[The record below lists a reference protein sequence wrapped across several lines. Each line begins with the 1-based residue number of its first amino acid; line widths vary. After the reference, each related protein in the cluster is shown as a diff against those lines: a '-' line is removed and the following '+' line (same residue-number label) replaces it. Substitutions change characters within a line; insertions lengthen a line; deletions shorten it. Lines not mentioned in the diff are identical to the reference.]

1 MTRTPAYLAALAS
14 SAVPGL
20 DPVAVRA
27 ARGLPGNRCD
37 VAFVTD
43 TQRRAWVVR
52 VPTTPAVG
60 AQLDA
65 AVPLLALIAR
75 RLPFQVPSPRG
86 FVGVPDGRAVVYPFL
101 HGRSVVLEEVS
112 PGPGVAAELG
122 RALAALHNVDRAVF
136 EEAGVAVY
144 DAETYRSRHL
154 SDLDRAAATGHVPA
168 ALLSRWEK
176 ALENVSAWRFA
187 PTPVHGDVRGGRV
200 LVSFAQEDDP
210 GTATVRALTGW
221 EHAKVADPADDLAAF
236 AAECSPETF
245 ESVIEA
251 YAVARIE
258 RPDRHLR
265 LRAWLAAE
273 LRGLTGL
280 LDAVAAGE
288 PLLITR
294 RAAELRALD
303 DRTADL
309 PDLVPPTPAEPDLPR
324 PTVTTAPVPPSTPA
338 QRAPEAGPE
347 GTGESES
354 EPEGEAGPMVG
365 PEPERD
371 ESQDTQRLL
380 LGDLAEPTTVI
391 PEHELA
397 RLRAAHADRAGAAD
411 EDRGEAPDE
420 TSDPAPADEVLVV
433 AVETTV
439 ARDDSWYQ
447 VIEPVLPPDDG
458 TDDPGNPEQTADGA
472 PAQAPTIVLVE
483 EPAETPAAPDTTE
496 APDTT
501 AAPDTTTPPETTE
514 PTDPT
519 GPEPRTRQPG
529 RRPRRAQRPPG
540 G

>member
-1 MTRTPAYLAALAS
+1 M
-14 SAVPGL
+14 
-20 DPVAVRA
+20 
-27 ARGLPGNRCD
+27 
-37 VAFVTD
+37 
-43 TQRRAWVVR
+43 
-52 VPTTPAVG
+52 
-60 AQLDA
+60 
-65 AVPLLALIAR
+65 
-75 RLPFQVPSPRG
+75 
-86 FVGVPDGRAVVYPFL
+86 
-101 HGRSVVLEEVS
+101 LEEVS

-144 DAETYRSRHL
+144 DAESYRSRHL
-154 SDLDRAAATGHVPA
+154 ADLDRAAATGHVPT

-200 LVSFAQEDDP
+200 LVSFAEEDDP

-338 QRAPEAGPE
+338 AQAARSPEP
-347 GTGESES
+347 
-354 EPEGEAGPMVG
+354 GEADPMVG

-397 RLRAAHADRAGAAD
+397 RLRAAHADRAGDEDEGRGETAD
-411 EDRGEAPDE
+411 ETPDM
-420 TSDPAPADEVLVV
+420 PADTTTDDEVLVV

-458 TDDPGNPEQTADGA
+458 TDDNRDGTDDAAKPEETADGA
-472 PAQAPTIVLVE
+472 PAQGPTIVLVE
-483 EPAETPAAPDTTE
+483 EPEDPSA
-496 APDTT
+496 
-501 AAPDTTTPPETTE
+501 PPETTE
-514 PTDPT
+514 PPETTAPAEPT

>member
-1 MTRTPAYLAALAS
+1 MHGLGQATAYGGRVTRTPAHLAALAS

-60 AQLDA
+60 AQLDT

-75 RLPFQVPSPRG
+75 RLPFQVPQPRG
-86 FVGVPDGRAVVYPFL
+86 FVGVPDGRAMVYPFL

-122 RALAALHNVDRAVF
+122 RALAALHNVDRGVF

-168 ALLSRWEK
+168 ALLSRWER

-200 LVSFAQEDDP
+200 LVSFGQEDDP

-236 AAECSPETF
+236 AAECLPATF

-273 LRGLTGL
+273 LRAVAGL

-294 RAAELRALD
+294 RAAELRALE
-303 DRTADL
+303 DRMADL
-309 PDLVPPTPAEPDLPR
+309 PDLAPPTPAEPDLPR
-324 PTVTTAPVPPSTPA
+324 PTVTTAAPSAPRTPDGAAAGRPPATD
-338 QRAPEAGPE
+338 
-347 GTGESES
+347 
-354 EPEGEAGPMVG
+354 
-365 PEPERD
+365 PERRAGRR
-371 ESQDTQRLL
+371 ERSCG
-380 LGDLAEPTTVI
+380 GDRGD
-391 PEHELA
+391 A
-397 RLRAAHADRAGAAD
+397 RHRAGA
-411 EDRGEAPDE
+411 R
-420 TSDPAPADEVLVV
+420 
-433 AVETTV
+433 
-439 ARDDSWYQ
+439 R
-447 VIEPVLPPDDG
+447 EPG
-458 TDDPGNPEQTADGA
+458 HTA
-472 PAQAPTIVLVE
+472 
-483 EPAETPAAPDTTE
+483 AAP
-496 APDTT
+496 
-501 AAPDTTTPPETTE
+501 
-514 PTDPT
+514 
-519 GPEPRTRQPG
+519 
-529 RRPRRAQRPPG
+529 RRPRRADDRHPG
-540 G
+540 ARAVAAAG